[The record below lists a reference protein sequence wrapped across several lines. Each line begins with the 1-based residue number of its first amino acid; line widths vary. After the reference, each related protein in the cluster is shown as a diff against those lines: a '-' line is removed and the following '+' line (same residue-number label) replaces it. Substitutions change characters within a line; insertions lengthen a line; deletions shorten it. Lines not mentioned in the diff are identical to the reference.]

1 MKYQSQYQIVS
12 NVCRDKFS
20 IGPSVHHSHNVTTY
34 YSRMNSVEEYEK
46 VVRHII
52 DLELQYNDGIIKIV
66 APDIQISC
74 TYDDEE
80 SE

>member
-1 MKYQSQYQIVS
+1 
-12 NVCRDKFS
+12 
-20 IGPSVHHSHNVTTY
+20 
-34 YSRMNSVEEYEK
+34 MNSVEEYEK